1 MARMVGLGMY
11 LEVTFRHGRPIAG
24 YYYLPRRP
32 KDKSRRTRRIEPG
45 LVIDFTREGKPIG
58 IEILAPEKLTLAL
71 LNRVLRELGLRPV
84 KRADLAPLKSA

>member
-1 MARMVGLGMY
+1 MNDPY

-32 KDKSRRTRRIEPG
+32 KDKSHKTRRIEPG

-71 LNRVLRELGLRPV
+71 LNRVLRDLGLRPL
-84 KRADLAPLKSA
+84 KRADLAPLKAA